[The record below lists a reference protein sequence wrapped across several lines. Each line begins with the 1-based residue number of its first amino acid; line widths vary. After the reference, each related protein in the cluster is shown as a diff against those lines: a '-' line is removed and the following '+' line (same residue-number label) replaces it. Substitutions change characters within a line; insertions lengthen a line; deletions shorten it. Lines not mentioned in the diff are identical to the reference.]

1 MNKDSQREQ
10 VKSGASLAA
19 EILKLARSELL
30 VPLRFLD
37 TALFRLKDAEGP
49 TESYAVDGRRI
60 YYNVRHVLV
69 SCREER
75 ETVPRDLLHMLM
87 HCLFAHPFRGGEV
100 NVLCYDL
107 ACDIA
112 AENVI
117 NELELDGLVCKRQ
130 YRQDQVIETLMKK
143 VRFLSAEKIY
153 RYLTESSYSEEEL
166 LSMAE
171 DFRADDHSLWYLPD
185 AEGAERG
192 TADAERPLKNGA
204 VTGILR
210 GDEKAAA
217 LWQEA
222 GRAVRMD
229 METFSNEWGRK
240 AGTLDQSLDSVLRE
254 KYDYR
259 TFLKRF
265 AVLGESLKINE
276 DEFDYCFYT
285 YGLELYG
292 NMPLIEPL
300 EYREEKRIRDLV
312 IAIDTSAS
320 VSGKTVQRFL
330 EQTCGIMWE
339 ESSFFEKVRI
349 HILQCDTEIREDAVI
364 TSKGDFDRYLE
375 RMELTGFGGT
385 DFRPVFDYV
394 NGLVEK
400 HRFDSLKGLL
410 YFTDGYG
417 DFPLKKPPYE
427 TAFIFLENAPRQN
440 SVPSWAMKVVLDGD
454 EVQVL

>member
-400 HRFDSLKGLL
+400 RRFDSLKGLL

-454 EVQVL
+454 EVLIL

>member
-171 DFRADDHSLWYLPD
+171 DFRADDHSLWYLPA

-217 LWQEA
+217 LWREA

-240 AGTLDQSLDSVLRE
+240 AGTLAQSLDSVLRE

-339 ESSFFEKVRI
+339 ESSFFEIVRI

-364 TSKGDFDRYLE
+364 TSRGDFDRYLE
-375 RMELTGFGGT
+375 RMELMGFGGT

-394 NGLVEK
+394 NGLVEQ
-400 HRFDSLKGLL
+400 RCFDSLKGLL

>member
-1 MNKDSQREQ
+1 MEKSQRKEQ
-10 VKSGASLAA
+10 RERGSALAA

-30 VPLRFLD
+30 VPLGFLD
-37 TALFRLKDAEGP
+37 TALFRLKDTEGH
-49 TESYAVDGRRI
+49 TESYAVDGRRV

-171 DFRADDHSLWYLPD
+171 DFRADDHSLWYFPD
-185 AEGAERG
+185 AEGTQRG
-192 TADAERPLKNGA
+192 RADGELPLKNG
-204 VTGILR
+204 VSGTLR
-210 GDEKAAA
+210 RDEKTAAA
-217 LWQEA
+217 WRDA

-229 METFSNEWGRK
+229 IETFSKEWGRK
-240 AGTLDQSLDSVLRE
+240 AGTLAQCLDLVLRE

-330 EQTCGIMWE
+330 EQTCRIMWE

-385 DFRPVFDYV
+385 DFRLVFDYV
-394 NGLVEK
+394 NDLVEK
-400 HRFDSLKGLL
+400 RRFDSLKGLL

-427 TAFIFLENAPRQN
+427 TAFIFLENAPRRN
-440 SVPSWAMKVVLDGD
+440 DVPSWAMKVVLDGD
-454 EVQVL
+454 EVLIL

>member
-240 AGTLDQSLDSVLRE
+240 AGTLAQSLDLVLRE

-400 HRFDSLKGLL
+400 RRFDSLKGLL